1 MALVYNVNSSATQ
14 VLAAKKVKENIFLDL
29 VHKNGYGVNQE
40 EATNAS
46 TIRFLKVSQFDASA
60 RKLSNGSTTLT
71 NGGFFNGNDAVIP
84 TVPEYDLELLY
95 VYDQVVDLPEV
106 QQDMVPVNIFDQ
118 ASKNIGGRIAT
129 EINASTIAHQL
140 KPVFDAAK
148 ASTASGADK
157 WANLA
162 VLLEATNP
170 DYYGAILTASSML
183 DNGDET
189 NGIQAF
195 PFDEREYLLRPSFRR
210 GLLSSKG
217 VLVGGSNYAQSM
229 IAKGAVS
236 PEDRKE
242 WGSMYCGE
250 IDLTPCYLVP
260 DTIWNRAKV
269 WASSNSTTGG
279 IHAAVNGVQAI
290 ACAASATDRGI
301 SFLDYIKIIDSPDGA
316 GKRLQ
321 PKTRWGVNVCYPKG
335 IVPIL
340 ANGTAAPTTE
350 ITISAPGNV

>member
-1 MALVYNVNSSATQ
+1 MAIVYNVNSTATQ

-46 TIRFLKVSQFDASA
+46 TIRFLKVSQFEASA
-60 RKLSNGSTTLT
+60 RQLKAEGASLANS
-71 NGGFFNGNDAVIP
+71 GFFNTNKAVIP
-84 TVPEYDLELLY
+84 SVPEYDLELLY

-118 ASKNIGGRIAT
+118 ASKNVGGRIAT

-148 ASTASGADK
+148 DSSASGAAK
-157 WANLA
+157 WDNLA
-162 VLLEATNP
+162 VVLGSTP
-170 DYYGAILTASSML
+170 DYYEAILEASSML
-183 DNGDET
+183 DNGDEA

-269 WASSNSTTGG
+269 WASNSAT
-279 IHAAVNGVQAI
+279 VDGVQAI

-340 ANGTAAPTTE
+340 ANGTAAPSAATT
-350 ITISAPGNV
+350 IKAPGNA

>member
-1 MALVYNVNSSATQ
+1 MANIVYNVNSTATQ

-46 TIRFLKVSQFDASA
+46 TVRFLKVSQFTASA
-60 RKLSNGSTTLT
+60 RKMGEST
-71 NGGFFNGNDAVIP
+71 NGGFFNSNTAVIP

-118 ASKNIGGRIAT
+118 AMKNVGGRIAT

-140 KPVFDAAK
+140 KAVFDPADVA
-148 ASTASGADK
+148 GA
-157 WANLA
+157 WTNLA
-162 VLLEATNP
+162 VVLGSTP
-170 DYYGAILTASSML
+170 DYYEAILEASSML
-183 DNGDET
+183 DNGDEA

-242 WGSMYCGE
+242 FGSMYCGE

-269 WASSNSTTGG
+269 WANNSTT
-279 IHAAVNGVQAI
+279 VDGVQAI

-340 ANGTAAPTTE
+340 ANGTAVTTAAT
-350 ITISAPGNV
+350 TIKAPGNV

>member
-1 MALVYNVNSSATQ
+1 MALVYNVNSTATQ

-46 TIRFLKVSQFDASA
+46 TVRFLKVAQFDASA
-60 RKLSNGSTTLT
+60 RKIGEST
-71 NGGFFNGNDAVIP
+71 NGGFFNNNTAVIP

-106 QQDMVPVNIFDQ
+106 QQDMVPVNMFDQ
-118 ASKNIGGRIAT
+118 SAKNVGGRIAT

-140 KPVFDAAK
+140 KAVFDSADAAG
-148 ASTASGADK
+148 AWTNHAVVLGST
-157 WANLA
+157 
-162 VLLEATNP
+162 P
-170 DYYGAILTASSML
+170 DYYEAILEASSML
-183 DNGDET
+183 DNGDEA

-269 WASSNSTTGG
+269 WASNSAT
-279 IHAAVNGVQAI
+279 VDGVQAI

-301 SFLDYIKIIDSPDGA
+301 SFLDYIKIIDSPNGA

-340 ANGTAAPTTE
+340 ANGTAVTTAA
-350 ITISAPGNV
+350 TIVKAPGNA